1 MRNFLTLYFG
11 FLLISFIFYQK
22 FSVDITF
29 AQQKFDESKYTC
41 IESKNEKECNLDFIF
56 SLIKNNPDFQ
66 KKYGE
71 GLVIQAVSG
80 EVVSTKNGD
89 VDIKEYSQQLT
100 KAQLNLFLAKQKQD
114 FVTYDRQNKLEF
126 IATLVILSIRLF
138 GAIGLLWILL
148 KILKAAVRMNFTS
161 IMYICGFISLILA
174 PFTGITVVTAA
185 AFFIIGWIF
194 DSNKN

>member
-29 AQQKFDESKYTC
+29 VQQKFDESKYTC

-126 IATLVILSIRLF
+126 IATLVILTIRLF

>member
-11 FLLISFIFYQK
+11 FLLISFIFYLK

-66 KKYGE
+66 KKYGQ
-71 GLVIQAVSG
+71 GVVIQAVSG
-80 EVVSTKNGD
+80 EVVSTKNGY

-126 IATLVILSIRLF
+126 ITTLVIFSIRLF

-161 IMYICGFISLILA
+161 IMYICGFIGLILA

>member
-29 AQQKFDESKYTC
+29 VQQKFDESKYTC

>member
-1 MRNFLTLYFG
+1 MRNILTLYFG

-22 FSVDITF
+22 FSIDITF

-41 IESKNEKECNLDFIF
+41 IASKNEKECNLEFIF
-56 SLIKNNPDFQ
+56 LLIKNNPYFQ
-66 KKYGE
+66 KKFGE

-80 EVVSTKNGD
+80 EVISTKNGH

-100 KAQLNLFLAKQKQD
+100 QAQLNLFLAMQKRD
-114 FVTYDRQNKLEF
+114 FVTYDRQNKNEF
-126 IATLVILSIRLF
+126 ITALVIFSIRLL

-148 KILKAAVRMNFTS
+148 KILKAAVLMNFTS